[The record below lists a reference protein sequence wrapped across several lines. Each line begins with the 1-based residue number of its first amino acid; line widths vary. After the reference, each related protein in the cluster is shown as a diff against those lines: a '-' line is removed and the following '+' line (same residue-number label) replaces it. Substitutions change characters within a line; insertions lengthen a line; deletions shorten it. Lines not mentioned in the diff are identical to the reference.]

1 MNQLDIQGKIDYL
14 LSNFKKIDFLGNY
27 TLEEFSSNF
36 EHIDTTIHNIQTSIE
51 ALLDIGRY
59 IIAELGLKLPQTNA
73 QVIEILE
80 EEKLISQ
87 EKAGGYIG
95 MVGFR
100 NRVVHEYNSIDVKL
114 LYEILQ
120 NETQDLKNF
129 LAELLQIIK
138 DYEGKE
144 EQFKENR
151 FLN

>member
-14 LSNFKKIDFLGNY
+14 LSNFKKIDILRKY
-27 TLEEFSSNF
+27 TFEEFSSNF

-59 IIAELGLKLPQTNA
+59 IIADLGCKLPQTNA

-80 EEKLISQ
+80 EENLISQ
-87 EKAGGYIG
+87 EKVVDYIG

-144 EQFKENR
+144 EQSKENR
-151 FLN
+151 FLK